1 MPLDRNGIA
10 RRAACELEDGFNVNL
25 GIGMPTLV
33 ANFVPGDIQIRHDG
47 HLSPYIWY
55 EIY

>member
-10 RRAACELEDGFNVNL
+10 RRAADELRDGYYVNL

-33 ANFVPGDIQIRHDG
+33 ANYVPDKMTVWLQ
-47 HLSPYIWY
+47 
-55 EIY
+55 